1 MSPGSSESPQQLVR
15 RDNARRVFHFIRQG
29 EAISRVALVGVTG
42 LSAQAIGDIIRG
54 LIEQGLIEETGAEP
68 RPGLG
73 RHPIGVRV
81 RPLGALAFGCNIE
94 RDRIDGAW
102 IDLSGTPVVSETVR
116 YPLGEEPAQ
125 TIRRVE
131 DLYHRL
137 TSRLETPAET
147 RLPAIGLGMPGPIE
161 PRAQRLV
168 NPPNLPHWEGMEP
181 RALFSGDWD
190 LPVFLENAATAAA
203 LGEAWQSRNE
213 LRNFLYCHWGVGIG
227 GGLVLDLETYH
238 GTTGNAVEFG
248 HVPVVPEGA
257 ACACGGRGCLEAE
270 ASVAAICAEA
280 ATLGFAADFDQIIE
294 LAPEEPGLGALLD
307 RAGDLL
313 AQALVGAINLFDVD
327 TVVLGG
333 HHLQQA
339 SRWLTG
345 PVERALRDQPMRR
358 GVSEVKVVCS
368 ALGEAAG
375 AVGAASTV
383 FDRLL
388 PSPRTGSRGWQ

>member
-1 MSPGSSESPQQLVR
+1 MSAGTNESPQQLVR
-15 RDNARRVFHFIRQG
+15 RENARRVFHFIRQG

-42 LSAQAIGDIIRG
+42 LSAQAVGDIIRE

-81 RPLGALAFGCNIE
+81 RPRGALAFGCNIE

-102 IDLSGTPVVSETVR
+102 IDLSGAPVVSEVVR
-116 YPLGEEPAQ
+116 YPIGEEPAR
-125 TIRRVE
+125 TISRVE

-137 TSRLETPAET
+137 TSQLDGSPAT

-161 PRAQRLV
+161 LAAQRLV
-168 NPPNLPHWEGMEP
+168 NPPNLPHWEGAEP
-181 RALFSGDWD
+181 RALFSPGWD
-190 LPVFLENAATAAA
+190 RPVFLENAATAAA

-213 LRNFLYCHWGVGIG
+213 RRNFLYCHWDVGIG
-227 GGLVLDLETYH
+227 GGLVLDLETYR
-238 GTTGNAVEFG
+238 GTTGNAVELG
-248 HVPVVPEGA
+248 HVPVVPDGA
-257 ACACGGRGCLEAE
+257 ACACGWRGCLEAV
-270 ASVAAICAEA
+270 ASVAASCRQA
-280 ATLGFAADFDQIIE
+280 AAAGFGADFDELIE
-294 LAPEEPGLGALLD
+294 RASAEPALSELLD
-307 RAGDLL
+307 RAGELL
-313 AQALVGAINLFDVD
+313 AQALTGAINLFDVD

-339 SRWLTG
+339 SQWLTG
-345 PVERALRDQPMRR
+345 PVERALRDRPMRR
-358 GVSEVKVVCS
+358 GVSEVTVVCS

-388 PSPRTGSRGWQ
+388 PSPRAVPRGTQ

>member
-1 MSPGSSESPQQLVR
+1 MSAGTNESPQQLVR
-15 RDNARRVFHFIRQG
+15 RENARRVFHFIRQG

-42 LSAQAIGDIIRG
+42 LSAQAVGDIIRG

-81 RPLGALAFGCNIE
+81 RPRGALAFGCNIE

-102 IDLSGTPVVSETVR
+102 IDLSGTPVASEVVR
-116 YPLGEEPAQ
+116 YPTGEEPAQ
-125 TIRRVE
+125 TISRVE

-137 TSRLETPAET
+137 TSQLDARPAT

-161 PRAQRLV
+161 LAKQRLV
-168 NPPNLPHWEGMEP
+168 NPPNLPHWEGAEP
-181 RALFSGDWD
+181 RALFSADWD

-213 LRNFLYCHWGVGIG
+213 RRNFLYCHWGVGIG
-227 GGLVLDLETYH
+227 GGLVLDLEPYR

-248 HVPVVPEGA
+248 HVPVVPDGA
-257 ACACGGRGCLEAE
+257 TCACGGCGCLEAE
-270 ASVAAICAEA
+270 ASVAAICRQA
-280 ATLGFAADFDQIIE
+280 AAAGFGADFDELIE
-294 LAPEEPGLGALLD
+294 RARDEPALGALLD
-307 RAGDLL
+307 RAGELL
-313 AQALVGAINLFDVD
+313 AQALTGAINLFDVD

-339 SRWLTG
+339 SQWLTG
-345 PVERALRDQPMRR
+345 PVERALRDRPMRR
-358 GVSEVKVVCS
+358 GVSQVTVVCS

-388 PSPRTGSRGWQ
+388 PSPRAIARGGQ